1 GVVRIDGHDVRELT
15 LSSMPDTIATV
26 TQETYLFHDTVRAA
40 RAAFIHDRI
49 QQLPE
54 GYETKVGERG
64 YRLSGGE
71 KQRVAIARA
80 LLQNP
85 RILVLDEATSALD
98 TASERLVQRALQPLV
113 SSSSTRAASSSAA
126 PTPSCSSRTGSTR
139 ASTGSGS
146 RVSGQAT
153 SPPRPHRRRGG
164 SPARP
169 RSRGGGRPRPRPS
182 APAGGR
188 RSRRSRPSPGG
199 AHLARSSRRRA

>member
-26 TQETYLFHDTVRAA
+26 TQETYLFQDTVRAA

-64 YRLSGGE
+64 HRPSGGE

-85 RILVLDEATSALD
+85 RILVLDEATSAPD
-98 TASERLVQRALQPLV
+98 TASERLVQRALQPLL
-113 SSSSTRAASSSAA
+113 SPPPTRAPP
-126 PTPSCSSRTGSTR
+126 PTP
-139 ASTGSGS
+139 
-146 RVSGQAT
+146 
-153 SPPRPHRRRGG
+153 PPTPNR
-164 SPARP
+164 
-169 RSRGGGRPRPRPS
+169 
-182 APAGGR
+182 
-188 RSRRSRPSPGG
+188 
-199 AHLARSSRRRA
+199 